1 MRIKAIIV
9 MAAVMRG
16 PLFVPTKIRCFT
28 DFNTRSQ
35 KDNISRIGLI
45 NDEST
50 GLAIVLYTPTAQ
62 YLHYTIC
69 SKRKS

>member
-28 DFNTRSQ
+28 DFSTRRY
-35 KDNISRIGLI
+35 KYNISRKGLI
-45 NDEST
+45 NNANR

-62 YLHYTIC
+62 LLHYTIC